1 MTCVH
6 RLALAAIMITWT
18 TGVGATRAIPTL
30 IQHSGPVELAIEM
43 RNLAGVP
50 PAVMR
55 DTQAEVERTFLA
67 AGVRIIWVA
76 RDTPAESPAA
86 LKLFIVGG
94 TTTGVSRIE
103 SGATV
108 VGLAPPS
115 GTWAQVFY
123 RRVVAA
129 VADSQIAVSVVLAH
143 VISHEIGHLLL
154 PPNSHSAVGI
164 MRQAVDLN
172 HPALR
177 RFTDEQSRRLRAAVM
192 SGWRYAWPCDQSG
205 ATKGKE

>member
-1 MTCVH
+1 MKCVDQ
-6 RLALAAIMITWT
+6 LALATIMLTSTIAVSAAPVIPMAIQTS
-18 TGVGATRAIPTL
+18 GA
-30 IQHSGPVELAIEM
+30 VELAIEM

-76 RDTPAESPAA
+76 RETPAESPAA
-86 LKLFIVGG
+86 LMLFIVGG

-108 VGLAPPS
+108 VGLAPTS

-164 MRQAVDLN
+164 MRQAVELN
-172 HPALR
+172 QSTFGISNNLRLNWDFVPNHTPGNKHPER
-177 RFTDEQSRRLRAAVM
+177 SQ
-192 SGWRYAWPCDQSG
+192 
-205 ATKGKE
+205 